1 MDLSAY
7 PGTVIDHPLYQDNL
21 VIDQRNYTTT
31 IYCIQK
37 KKKKRNNHN
46 IPNSYTSVC
55 YLTYASIKKKKK
67 RKEIMINL
75 KLHAIALR
83 SLVVQFT

>member
-31 IYCIQK
+31 IYRIQKKKRGVIIIFLIPILAFAILHMHQLK
-37 KKKKRNNHN
+37 KKKKRNHDK
-46 IPNSYTSVC
+46 S
-55 YLTYASIKKKKK
+55 
-67 RKEIMINL
+67 
-75 KLHAIALR
+75 
-83 SLVVQFT
+83 